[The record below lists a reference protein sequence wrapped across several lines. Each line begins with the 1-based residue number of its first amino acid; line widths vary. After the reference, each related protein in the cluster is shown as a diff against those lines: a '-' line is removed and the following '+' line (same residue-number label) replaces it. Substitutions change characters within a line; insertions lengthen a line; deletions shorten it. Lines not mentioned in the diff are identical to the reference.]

1 MSNEKRTAWAWGLA
15 TVHTNGSVL
24 DAWFPEPQL
33 GGAVT
38 DEAPSM
44 LTEAQY
50 VDEIRQV
57 QTRTVRVEIDLDE
70 ATLARLRGICPAAMQ
85 ICEKQGEPDGK
96 ARRQGD
102 GRRCSAALYKR

>member
-1 MSNEKRTAWAWGLA
+1 MTNEKRTAWAWGLA

-44 LTEAQY
+44 LN
-50 VDEIRQV
+50 
-57 QTRTVRVEIDLDE
+57 
-70 ATLARLRGICPAAMQ
+70 
-85 ICEKQGEPDGK
+85 
-96 ARRQGD
+96 
-102 GRRCSAALYKR
+102 AL